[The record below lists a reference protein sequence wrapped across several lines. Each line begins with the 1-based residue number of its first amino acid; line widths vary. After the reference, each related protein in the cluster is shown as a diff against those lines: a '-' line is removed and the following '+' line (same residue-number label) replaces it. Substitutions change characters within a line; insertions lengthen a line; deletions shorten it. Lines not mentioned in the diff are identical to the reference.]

1 MKVLNFEITS
11 KHAQKAL
18 GMVAGLGAGMIVDHY
33 TKGLAK
39 SLKNPVK
46 RIVVR
51 IGGYF
56 LSAAATT
63 KAKKH
68 AEKIFGTARRVVKMV
83 KYFVKCRKDKVPYE
97 EWTDT
102 DRMAK
107 HFVGDPDFPG
117 IKEVFHDMPK
127 PDASKKSTPS
137 SKTNKNT
144 EKEYPFDITSDT
156 FASDVYNSPLVN
168 DATRSLFAA
177 AFQEELDKENQ

>member
-56 LSAAATT
+56 LSAAATA

-68 AEKIFGTARRVVKMV
+68 AEKIFGTARRVVKMA

-127 PDASKKSTPS
+127 PTTSKKGTS
-137 SKTNKNT
+137 SPKTDKKT
-144 EKEYPFDITSDT
+144 EKVYPFDITSDT
-156 FASDVYNSPLVN
+156 FASDVYNSPLV
-168 DATRSLFAA
+168 DEATRNLFAA